1 MTVRERERNRKKERE
16 NQVQIEDFERKE
28 SDIFLIFLEFV
39 NWTES
44 DLKQVVSKLKQ
55 SSDTDKWKRKA

>member
-1 MTVRERERNRKKERE
+1 MTVRERESNRKKERE

-55 SSDTDKWKRKA
+55 SSDTDKWKWKA